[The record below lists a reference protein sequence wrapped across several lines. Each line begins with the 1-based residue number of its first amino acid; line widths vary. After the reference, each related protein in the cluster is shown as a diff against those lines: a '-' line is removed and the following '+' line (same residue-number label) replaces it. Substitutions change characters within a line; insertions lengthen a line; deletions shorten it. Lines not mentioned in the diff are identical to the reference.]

1 MTLAAVKIDSQN
13 MMPGTI
19 VLFTG
24 HVEDTLKRSLK
35 IKTNHIALQKKMFA
49 RCAQEVKYVILIVK
63 IPQRQIKSDI
73 VYETSVSKMRDKK

>member
-1 MTLAAVKIDSQN
+1 MLVDYSFSLCSINLYNSVTLAAVKIDSQN

-49 RCAQEVKYVILIVK
+49 RCATRSEVRNFNCKD
-63 IPQRQIKSDI
+63 PSA
-73 VYETSVSKMRDKK
+73 TN